1 MGSPWSHWSTQPSPP
16 IWRLPPAW
24 LPWKQLLLCHFCF
37 CWHRRGESFY
47 LVPEIPKE
55 DWLPI
60 CRISKLE
67 QSLKCLVFP
76 DFLLM
81 RNPSDWFMNLQWQRT
96 VLCHHPLSQYL
107 CQPLKLASWTISLRS
122 AKIFIAHSLCQW
134 VFLCFEFRYFWNWRR
149 ALLSALEAIY
159 NSLPFLLQSE

>member
-107 CQPLKLASWTISLRS
+107 CQSCKHASWTTSQMASQRVYSLLTMPV
-122 AKIFIAHSLCQW
+122 SLPVLW
-134 VFLCFEFRYFWNWRR
+134 TPFFLELETV
-149 ALLSALEAIY
+149 LLSALVAIS
-159 NSLPFLLQSE
+159 NSLCFLLQSQ